1 MQTLLPSCPCE
12 VWEKGG
18 SDLKKQTPS
27 YCAGLWSPLE
37 VKFLSSAGAPTEY
50 SNKNKRP
57 VIIYRLGE
65 GGERR
70 ILGGMTWFLGE
81 QKGGSVV
88 TEKPNGGIS
97 ENFGR
102 IQRGTTQTYLENED
116 MGGGGGIAKVI
127 KLLGGFTSVK

>member
-1 MQTLLPSCPCE
+1 M
-12 VWEKGG
+12 
-18 SDLKKQTPS
+18 
-27 YCAGLWSPLE
+27 
-37 VKFLSSAGAPTEY
+37 
-50 SNKNKRP
+50 
-57 VIIYRLGE
+57 
-65 GGERR
+65 
-70 ILGGMTWFLGE
+70 GE

-116 MGGGGGIAKVI
+116 MGGGGGGIAKVI